1 MPAEENS
8 RLYYGG
14 QAVIE
19 GVMIRGPRS
28 MVVSVRGPDG
38 QIASYREELKGVFS
52 GRLRDVGF
60 IRGVLVL
67 VETLILG
74 MRALNFSSNIQ
85 LGATLSEARRTG
97 PALWISMAIALTM
110 GIGFFFLGPVFA
122 TNWLHSRLDNE
133 YLVIAIEGLL
143 RVAIFIGY
151 IWAIGFLPDIR
162 RVFAYHGAEHK
173 TIHAYEHGEPLTVES
188 IQRFSPAHPRC
199 GTSFLLVVA
208 LVSIFLFVGLGKL
221 DLPQL
226 IVSRIIFVP
235 VIAAIAYEVIRFGGS
250 FQHIPLIAFL
260 FKPNLDLQ
268 WFTTRQP
275 DCGMVEVAIDA
286 LQRVIALETVLALGG
301 EPEPDEGA
309 VALS

>member
-1 MPAEENS
+1 MSADDNS

-28 MVVSVRGPDG
+28 MVVSVRKPDG
-38 QIASYREELKGVFS
+38 EITSYCEELKGLFS
-52 GRLRDVGF
+52 SRLRDLGF
-60 IRGVLVL
+60 VRGVLVL
-67 VETLILG
+67 IETLALG

-85 LGATLSEARRTG
+85 LGASEGEARKTG
-97 PALWISMAIALTM
+97 PALWISMAIALTV

-122 TNWLHSRLDNE
+122 TNWLHSRVDNE
-133 YLVIAIEGLL
+133 YLVVTIEGLL
-143 RVAIFIGY
+143 RVLIFIAY

-173 TIHAYEHGEPLTVES
+173 TIHAYENHEPLTVES
-188 IQRFSPAHPRC
+188 VQRFSPAHPRC

-208 LVSIFLFVGLGKL
+208 LVSVFLFVGLGKL
-221 DLPQL
+221 ELPQL
-226 IVSRIIFVP
+226 ILSRIVFVP
-235 VIAAIAYEVIRFGGS
+235 IIAAIAYEVIRFGGS
-250 FQHIPLIAFL
+250 FQHIPVVAFL
-260 FKPNLDLQ
+260 FKPNLGLQ

-275 DCGMVEVAIDA
+275 EDRMVEVAIHA
-286 LQRVIALETVLALGG
+286 LQRVVAAETALALDG
-301 EPEPDEGA
+301 EPEPDESA

>member
-221 DLPQL
+221 DLSQL

>member
-275 DCGMVEVAIDA
+275 DSGMVEVAIDA